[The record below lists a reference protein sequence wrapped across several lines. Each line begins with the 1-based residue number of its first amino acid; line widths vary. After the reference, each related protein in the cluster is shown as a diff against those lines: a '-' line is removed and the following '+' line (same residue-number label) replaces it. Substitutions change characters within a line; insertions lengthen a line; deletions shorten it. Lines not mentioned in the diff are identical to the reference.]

1 MSQSKAAPVKLTAA
15 ELKQR
20 AVELR
25 KLGFSYQK
33 IADQMGISVSG
44 AHKMVTTALQ
54 EINEKTA
61 ESAEELRRL
70 ELERLDE
77 WLLRVAQEIRRGGF
91 LGRSTGAFAS

>member
-1 MSQSKAAPVKLTAA
+1 MGKSKAAPERLTAA
-15 ELKQR
+15 ERRQR

-44 AHKMVTTALQ
+44 AYKMVTTALR
-54 EINEKTA
+54 EINERTA
-61 ESAEELRRL
+61 ESAQELRRL

-77 WLLRVAQEIRRGGF
+77 WMITTSGYS
-91 LGRSTGAFAS
+91 RSA